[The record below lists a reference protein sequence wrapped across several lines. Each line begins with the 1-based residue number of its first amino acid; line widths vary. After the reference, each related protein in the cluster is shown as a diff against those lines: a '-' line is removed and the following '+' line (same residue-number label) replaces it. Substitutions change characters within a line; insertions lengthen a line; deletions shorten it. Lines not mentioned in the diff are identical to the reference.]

1 MAAWCCKNVAM
12 MCLSRKMQPK
22 KARDH
27 PSFKAQ
33 TSPEAITPASLK
45 ASITAAKLAR
55 ASVSTTRPPEGTAG
69 AVACCQPDLNTSV

>member
-27 PSFKAQ
+27 PSFEPQ
-33 TSPEAITPASLK
+33 TSLEANTPASLK
-45 ASITAAKLAR
+45 AAITAVRLAR
-55 ASVSTTRPPEGTAG
+55 ASVSTTRPPEGAAG